1 MEPGFKYR
9 EHTADITVECWAPTM
24 EEAFEQAAMGT
35 FEVMLDTSTVEPK
48 EKIEIEAGGAELP
61 DLLVDW
67 ITQLLGEVDIN
78 YQFYCKFEVL
88 EISRNNDY
96 TLTANAWGE
105 EIDLDKHDTRTEVK
119 AMTYAD
125 LSIDGEDE
133 GITITFTLDL

>member
-1 MEPGFKYR
+1 MQPGFKYH

-48 EKIEIEAGGAELP
+48 QKIEIEAGGTELS

-67 ITQLLGEVDIN
+67 ITQLLAEVDIN
-78 YQFYCKFEVL
+78 YQFYCKFEVIK
-88 EISRNNDY
+88 ISKNDEY
-96 TLTANAWGE
+96 SLTARIWGE

-125 LSIDGEDE
+125 LSIDEEDE
-133 GITITFTLDL
+133 VITITFTLDL